1 MSGFIPD
8 QSNEKATAGVAL
20 AARRKASDDHA
31 GCAHG
36 VNVTAST
43 FSTRN
48 TSASGNLRAY
58 FYTTLVGTLMG
69 IRIMSFNMLREG

>member
-36 VNVTAST
+36 VNVILYGQYLLNTEDIRSRQPQSI
-43 FSTRN
+43 FLHHSRRN
-48 TSASGNLRAY
+48 PNGDKNNEFQHAT
-58 FYTTLVGTLMG
+58 
-69 IRIMSFNMLREG
+69 